1 LAQEVDAIA
10 NSISVTPHQFV
21 LPYKTIRNCPIHT
34 PHKRQVQVK
43 NLTMKSDCTKKKE
56 FKEINKQTELA
67 GESKSMQK
75 KE

>member
-1 LAQEVDAIA
+1 
-10 NSISVTPHQFV
+10 
-21 LPYKTIRNCPIHT
+21 
-34 PHKRQVQVK
+34 
-43 NLTMKSDCTKKKE
+43 MKSDCTKKKE